1 MSRMHNPAHPGEVLR
16 EWIPENMTVTTAAEQ
31 LGVSRV
37 MLSKILNTRAGVY
50 AEMALRLAAW
60 LGTTPEVW
68 LEMQTAWDLWRAE
81 QNPLP
86 DVQPL
91 RLAA

>member
-1 MSRMHNPAHPGEVLR
+1 
-16 EWIPENMTVTTAAEQ
+16 
-31 LGVSRV
+31 
-37 MLSKILNTRAGVY
+37 
-50 AEMALRLAAW
+50 MALRLAAW